1 MQDNMLGHEI
11 RLNKLK
17 RIEII
22 LTTFSNNNGFKLE
35 IKTKMKFG
43 KLINMWK
50 LTNVLLNNQ
59 WIKEEIVRENR
70 KYFVVIK

>member
-1 MQDNMLGHEI
+1 MKDNMI
-11 RLNKLK
+11 RLNKFK

-22 LTTFSNNNGFKLE
+22 LTTFSNNNGFKLK
-35 IKTKMKFG
+35 IKTRMKFR

-50 LTNVLLNNQ
+50 LNNVLLNNQ
-59 WIKEEIVRENR
+59 WIKEEIAREIR

>member
-43 KLINMWK
+43 KLINMW
-50 LTNVLLNNQ
+50 
-59 WIKEEIVRENR
+59 
-70 KYFVVIK
+70 